1 MDLPVFFVMPWRGDL
16 SLMGDL
22 SEGEA

>member
-1 MDLPVFFVMPWRGDL
+1 MDLPDFLDMVLRGDL

-22 SEGEA
+22 SEEEA